1 MNDKQHF
8 YSDTPRPDPD
18 QLLARVSK
26 SEAEKHRGRLKIF
39 FGASPGVGKTFSMLA
54 AARALQREGVDIVAG
69 YVEPHER
76 PETRAQLEGLPQLAV
91 REVMHRERL
100 LKEFDLDAALARR
113 ASITLVDEL
122 AHTNAPGSRH
132 AKRWQDVEEL
142 LEAGLDV
149 WTTLNVQH
157 LESLNDVVARITGVQ
172 VRETLPDPVFE
183 SAAEVELIDLPP
195 EELLARLEAG
205 RVYLPE
211 QARKATQSFFR
222 KGNLMALRELALRAM
237 AERVDADVRDWRGL
251 HSAQKIWPV
260 RERVLVAL
268 GPHSDSDALVR
279 TGKRLAARLHAPWEV
294 VYVETPQ
301 LQRLP
306 DAEREKLL
314 RVLALAE
321 TLGANTTTL
330 SGHDIAATLLAHARS
345 TNITRLVLGRHRE
358 KRRWPWQRSL
368 LETVSAQAPDIELF
382 VAAAGKQASRD
393 STASSLS
400 RSLEFLEVTPRRH
413 RRYLWAA
420 LVTVAITALA
430 WPLSGLL
437 APVNLVMIYLAGIV
451 LVSWRLGSG
460 PSALSAFLSV
470 ALFDFFYVQPKL
482 TFAVADTEYLITFA
496 VMLGT
501 GLLLSRLT
509 GQLQAQARIA
519 LQREKRAQELY
530 ALSQELAI
538 GLEVNYIAEVAVR
551 HLATLFDAQAV
562 LLLPDK
568 HEKIRWPSA
577 SALPVSLRQADLGV
591 AQWVYDN
598 EQPAGLGTQ
607 TLPGSSA
614 HYLPLKASLRT
625 RGVLALLPRE
635 KRRLFAPE
643 QHRLL
648 ETFATQI
655 AIALERVHFAEV
667 AQGTELRM
675 REESLRNSLLAAISH
690 DVRTPLAGIVG
701 ASSSLL
707 TQQHAPEQA
716 RELLAGIHDEAL
728 AMSTL
733 AGNLLDMARLQSG
746 PVQLRRE
753 WQPVDE
759 VIGSALRSSARSLAA
774 HPVTVTIADALPLV
788 EIDSVLME
796 RVLVNL
802 LENAAKYTAAGTAI
816 ALRASRLEKELLLEV
831 EDEGPGLPEDGEK
844 LFAKF
849 VRGEKES
856 STTGVG
862 LGLALCRAIVQAHG
876 GHITARNGP
885 RDSQWGGACFR
896 ITLPLGTPPA
906 PPPDLAGENA

>member
-1 MNDKQHF
+1 MNDTQ
-8 YSDTPRPDPD
+8 RPDPD
-18 QLLARVSK
+18 QLLARVRK
-26 SEAEKHRGRLKIF
+26 AETEKQRGRLKIF

-54 AARALQREGVDIVAG
+54 AASALQREGVDVVAG

-76 PETRAQLEGLPQLAV
+76 PETRAQLASLPTLPV
-91 REVMHRERL
+91 REITHRDRL
-100 LKEFDLDAALARR
+100 LKEFDLDAALSRR
-113 ASITLVDEL
+113 AAITLVDEL
-122 AHTNAPGSRH
+122 AHSNAPGSRH

-142 LEAGLDV
+142 LGAGLDV
-149 WTTLNVQH
+149 WSTLNVQH

-172 VRETLPDPVFE
+172 VRETLPDHVFE
-183 SAAEVELIDLPP
+183 NANDVELIDLPP
-195 EELLARLEAG
+195 EELLTRLQAG
-205 RVYLPE
+205 RIYLPE

-222 KGNLMALRELALRAM
+222 KGNLIALRELALRAM

-251 HSAQKIWPV
+251 HAQPGVWPV

-268 GPHSDSDALVR
+268 GPHSDADVLVR
-279 TGKRLAARLHAPWEV
+279 TGKRLAVSLQAPWEV
-294 VYVETPQ
+294 VYVETPR

-306 DAEREKLL
+306 DTEREKLL

-321 TLGANTTTL
+321 SLGARTITL
-330 SGHDIAATLLAHARS
+330 SGHDIASTLLAHARS
-345 TNITRLVLGRHRE
+345 ANITRIVLGRPRQ
-358 KRRWPWQRSL
+358 KWRWPGQGSL
-368 LETVSAQAPDIELF
+368 LDTLSAQAPDLELF
-382 VAAAGKQASRD
+382 VAAAHKGESPSRH
-393 STASSLS
+393 AASLS
-400 RSLEFLEVTPRRH
+400 RGLEFLEITPRRH
-413 RRYLWAA
+413 RRYVWATLA
-420 LVTVAITALA
+420 TLSITALV
-430 WPLSGLL
+430 WPVSTLL
-437 APVNLVMIYLAGIV
+437 APVNLAMFYLAGIV

-470 ALFDFFYVQPKL
+470 ALFDFFYVQPRL
-482 TFAVADTEYLITFA
+482 TFAVADTEYIITFI

-519 LQREKRAQELY
+519 LQRERRAQELY

-551 HLATLFDAQAV
+551 HLATLFDAEAV
-562 LLLPDK
+562 LLLPAPD
-568 HEKIRWPSA
+568 EKIRWPEGD
-577 SALPVSLRQADLGV
+577 ALPASLRRADLGV

-607 TLPGSSA
+607 TLPGSTA

-625 RGVLALLPRE
+625 RGVLALQTRD

-655 AIALERVHFAEV
+655 AIALERVHFADV
-667 AQGTELRM
+667 AQSTELRM

-701 ASSSLL
+701 SASSLL
-707 TQQHAPEQA
+707 THQHAPEKA
-716 RELLAGIHDEAL
+716 RELLSGIHDEAM

-733 AGNLLDMARLQSG
+733 AGNLLDMARLQTG

-753 WQPVDE
+753 WQPIEEIV
-759 VIGSALRSSARSLAA
+759 GSALRGTARSLAA
-774 HPVTVTIADALPLV
+774 HSVDVILAPDLPLV

-802 LENAAKYTAAGTAI
+802 LENAAKYTAAGTGI
-816 ALRASRLEKELLLEV
+816 QLRANVQENTLRLEV
-831 EDEGPGLPEDGEK
+831 EDAGPGLPEDSEK

-862 LGLALCRAIVQAHG
+862 LGLALCRAIVEAHG
-876 GHITARNGP
+876 GHITARQGH
-885 RDSQWGGACFR
+885 QGGALFC
-896 ITLPLGTPPA
+896 ITLPLGKPPA
-906 PPPDLAGENA
+906 PPPPDLAGESHE

>member
-1 MNDKQHF
+1 
-8 YSDTPRPDPD
+8 
-18 QLLARVSK
+18 
-26 SEAEKHRGRLKIF
+26 
-39 FGASPGVGKTFSMLA
+39 
-54 AARALQREGVDIVAG
+54 
-69 YVEPHER
+69 
-76 PETRAQLEGLPQLAV
+76 
-91 REVMHRERL
+91 
-100 LKEFDLDAALARR
+100 
-113 ASITLVDEL
+113 
-122 AHTNAPGSRH
+122 
-132 AKRWQDVEEL
+132 
-142 LEAGLDV
+142 
-149 WTTLNVQH
+149 
-157 LESLNDVVARITGVQ
+157 
-172 VRETLPDPVFE
+172 
-183 SAAEVELIDLPP
+183 
-195 EELLARLEAG
+195 
-205 RVYLPE
+205 
-211 QARKATQSFFR
+211 QSFFR

-237 AERVDADVRDWRGL
+237 TERVDADVRDWRWL
-251 HSAQKIWPV
+251 NAEQRIWPV

-268 GPHSDSDALVR
+268 GPHSDAEALVR

-294 VYVETPQ
+294 VYVETPR

-330 SGHDIAATLLAHARS
+330 SGHDIASTLLAHARGA
-345 TNITRLVLGRHRE
+345 NITRLVLGRHSE
-358 KRRWPWQRSL
+358 KLRWPWQRSL
-368 LETVSAQAPDIELF
+368 LETLSAQALDIELF
-382 VAAAGKQASRD
+382 VAAG
-393 STASSLS
+393 STAIRDKASDSALS
-400 RSLEFLEVTPRRH
+400 RGLDFMEVTPRRH
-413 RRYLWAA
+413 RRYAWAA
-420 LVTVAITALA
+420 LVTFFITALV
-430 WPLSGLL
+430 WPVSTLL
-437 APVNLVMIYLAGIV
+437 APVNLAMIYLAGIV

-460 PSALSAFLSV
+460 PSVLSAFLSV
-470 ALFDFFYVQPKL
+470 ALFDFFYVQPRL

-509 GQLQAQARIA
+509 AQLRAQARIA

-551 HLATLFDAQAV
+551 HLATLFDAEAV
-562 LLLPDK
+562 LLLPGED
-568 HEKIRWPSA
+568 EKIRWPYGT
-577 SALPVSLRQADLGV
+577 ALPVSLKKADRGV
-591 AQWVYDN
+591 AQWVYDH

-607 TLPGSSA
+607 TLPGSAA

-625 RGVLALLPRE
+625 RGVLALLPRD

-655 AIALERVHFAEV
+655 AIALERVHFADV
-667 AQGTELRM
+667 AQSTELRM

-701 ASSSLL
+701 AASSLL
-707 TQQHAPEQA
+707 TQQHPPEKA
-716 RELLAGIHDEAL
+716 RELLSGIHDEAM
-728 AMSTL
+728 AMSVL
-733 AGNLLDMARLQSG
+733 AGNLLDMARLQAG

-759 VIGSALRSSARSLAA
+759 IIGSALRAAARVLEK
-774 HPVTVTIADALPLV
+774 HPVDIAIAADLPLV
-788 EIDSVLME
+788 NIDSVLME

-802 LENAAKYTAAGTAI
+802 LENAAKYTAGDTAI
-816 ALRASRLEKELLLEV
+816 HLHASQQAKELLLVV

-862 LGLALCRAIVQAHG
+862 LGLALCRAIVDAHG
-876 GHITARNGP
+876 GRITAGTGK
-885 RDSQWGGACFR
+885 QGGACFR
-896 ITLPLGTPPA
+896 ITLPLGQPPA
-906 PPPDLAGENA
+906 SPPPDLAGEST